1 MFSLQKKS
9 DMKRLLF
16 FVLLYLPAVCVL
28 GQSIEI
34 TSYTLDQEK
43 YQTTPFNR
51 SSYFFK
57 GLSNAGDTPDP
68 LLEQF
73 IDQYWKQPA
82 DPSICWLDRCWSS
95 PVANES
101 EAEMVVTGTYMYHY
115 GTDVYETIYRES
127 VTAGSPTLPYFV
139 TEKKNFADLLV
150 VLNFNYKDGAPALV
164 DTIHL
169 RKESVL
175 KPGKNYFE
183 VDQLVKQLEDQTR
196 WTMGDYRYFLD
207 RKKAL
212 VNLPDV
218 KIKDKLLREEYKT
231 YADLMKKGEYA
242 DAGRIAQKLY
252 EAEKTPE
259 LSVAVGLCYELLGNF
274 PKAQEYYNAK
284 PDFHIKV
291 RMKKNMELLDA
302 ARAMGYEPVFAD
314 F

>member
-1 MFSLQKKS
+1 
-9 DMKRLLF
+9 MKRLFF
-16 FVLLYLPAVCVL
+16 FVLLCLPAIFAL

-34 TSYTLDQEK
+34 TSYTLNQEK

-51 SSYFFK
+51 NSYFFK
-57 GLSNAGDTPDP
+57 GISKIGDTPNP
-68 LLEQF
+68 VLEQF
-73 IDQYWKQPA
+73 IDKYWKQPA
-82 DPSICWLDRCWSS
+82 DPEISWLSRNWSS
-95 PVANES
+95 PVTNES
-101 EAEMVVTGTYMYHY
+101 DAEMVVEGTYVYES

-127 VTAGSPTLPYFV
+127 VTAGTPNLPYFV
-139 TEKKNFADLLV
+139 SEKKNFADLMV
-150 VLNFNYKDGAPALV
+150 ILNYTYKDGSPAVV

-169 RKESVL
+169 LKESVL
-175 KPGKNYFE
+175 KPGKDYYKVE
-183 VDQLVKQLEDQTR
+183 QLEKQLDDEIR
-196 WTMGDYRYFLD
+196 WTMGGYRYFLD

-218 KIKDKLLREEYKT
+218 KIKDKVLREEYKT
-231 YADLMKKGEYA
+231 YANLMKEGKYA

-274 PKAQEYYNAK
+274 PKAQEYYDAK
-284 PDFHIKV
+284 PDFHIKM
-291 RMKKNMELLDA
+291 RMRKNMELLDA